1 MLIFTERYNSEL
13 RFGKEKM
20 IMSAERYNSELRFG
34 KEKMI
39 MSAVIVSFDL
49 S

>member
-1 MLIFTERYNSEL
+1 MKKLITIEGRKVHVLIFT
-13 RFGKEKM
+13 
-20 IMSAERYNSELRFG
+20 ERYNSELRFG